1 MSQAVANVG
10 EKVGRHAALYPTF
23 GMVATRIWDRPSANL
38 VPYMGPDLTKALA
51 TYLTSRLD
59 AEGHTVKS
67 FAKASGQST
76 GTIDRAKR
84 AEVSI
89 GLDKLEGIAKALGM
103 RPWELLREIDKAKP
117 TKEKSADVFVIT
129 SPDEVAPLSD
139 IQKHFLMTVKTIMGR
154 VPDTA
159 IEAIDKMMWAFVPKI
174 ADEPPHIPSK
184 KPSKK
189 KVKA

>member
-1 MSQAVANVG
+1 
-10 EKVGRHAALYPTF
+10 
-23 GMVATRIWDRPSANL
+23 MVATRIWDRPSGRF
-38 VPYMGPDLTKALA
+38 VPYMGLDLTKALA
-51 TYLTSRLD
+51 NYLTSRLD

-89 GLDKLEGIAKALGM
+89 GLDKLEGISKALGM
-103 RPWELLREIDKAKP
+103 RPWELLKEIDRQKAS
-117 TKEKSADVFVIT
+117 KEPPAEVFVVT

-174 ADEPPHIPSK
+174 EDEPPHIPSK
-184 KPSKK
+184 RTTKK